1 MSEPDPVAASLEN
14 LVTTV
19 QQIDVLARETTERA
33 EQLRAQRER
42 GRSYRNILSDEDCQL
57 PVELVRQ
64 MTDALIDAGGKFQRA
79 QARALYEE
87 GATMDQIAAIFGI
100 SRQRVSKLLAR
111 AREGERDEAGER
123 VGGA

>member
-14 LVTTV
+14 LVTAV
-19 QQIDVLARETTERA
+19 QQIDALARETTERA
-33 EQLRAQRER
+33 ERLRAQRER
-42 GRSYRNILSDEDCQL
+42 GQSYRDILSDEECPL
-57 PVELVRQ
+57 PIDLVSR

-87 GATMDQIAAIFGI
+87 GATMDQIAALFGV

-111 AREGERDEAGER
+111 ARQRDEGFGGER